1 MNNKLNNRLNN
12 GLNTDNNI
20 NKENNIYLFIINK
33 YKKNFPKNYAEKI
46 KIIGELKNS
55 KEYQQLSLEEQDKLF
70 LELMNYKGE

>member
-20 NKENNIYLFIINK
+20 NKENNIYL
-33 YKKNFPKNYAEKI
+33 
-46 KIIGELKNS
+46 
-55 KEYQQLSLEEQDKLF
+55 EEQDKLF